1 MIFLKFPMS
10 VTDVCLLIC
19 QFLWTQFCLR
29 ALDWCN
35 FAIFIVIRFLS
46 LVGSMQATAP
56 AWMSPCCWSQVS
68 ANGALAMHSFRA
80 SADASPG
87 VPCAASA
94 PEHVAAGVGLW
105 TAQHTSRG
113 ALHQADGQ
121 TLCEYKESQTVCEYK
136 ESQCAST
143 KRVRRYESTKRVR
156 GYVSTKRVWGYVNTK
171 RVRGYLS
178 TKRDRGCV
186 STKRVRGYV
195 STDAMQTESETP
207 CESKQCPVPQPV
219 CP

>member
-94 PEHVAAGVGLW
+94 PEHVATGVGLW

-136 ESQCAST
+136 E
-143 KRVRRYESTKRVR
+143 
-156 GYVSTKRVWGYVNTK
+156 G
-171 RVRGYLS
+171 
-178 TKRDRGCV
+178 
-186 STKRVRGYV
+186 
-195 STDAMQTESETP
+195 QTLCEYKEGQRLCEYKEGLRLCEYKEGQTL
-207 CESKQCPVPQPV
+207 CEYRESKTLFE
-219 CP
+219 